1 MECLSV
7 RRIVPE
13 LTFKD
18 YNTSIRE
25 IQDQVYEDFKMKY
38 MRTLIFLFQSNEPS
52 VIEHIVPTYFT
63 VYSVELEL
71 HEKSV

>member
-1 MECLSV
+1 
-7 RRIVPE
+7 
-13 LTFKD
+13 
-18 YNTSIRE
+18 
-25 IQDQVYEDFKMKY
+25 MKY
-38 MRTLIFLFQSNEPS
+38 TRTLIFLFQSNEPS